1 MPCSFA
7 PIIDGNT
14 RILVIGT
21 MPGAVSLERQE
32 YYAHERNLF
41 WKVVS
46 ETFCGGRP
54 FASYEEKKACLA
66 GNHIGLWDSVQ
77 SCHRVGSLDSAIK
90 NAVPND
96 FAALLKQ
103 YPRTQRLL
111 FNGQK
116 AFRLFERFYP
126 DILEYVDYEVL
137 PSTSPA
143 NAAVPYEKKIGTVA
157 GSPSRPS
164 GQRPLLKWPPR
175 L

>member
-41 WKVVS
+41 WKIVS
-46 ETFCGGRP
+46 EAFCGG
-54 FASYEEKKACLA
+54 LA
-66 GNHIGLWDSVQ
+66 DNHIGLWDSVQ

-103 YPRTQRLL
+103 YPQVQRLL

-116 AFRLFERFYP
+116 AFGLFERFSP

-143 NAAVPYEKKIGTVA
+143 NAAVPYEKKLELWLEALRGRAV
-157 GSPSRPS
+157 S
-164 GQRPLLKWPPR
+164 GRC
-175 L
+175 

>member
-1 MPCSFA
+1 MSAICSGRLSRRHFA
-7 PIIDGNT
+7 AAGP
-14 RILVIGT
+14 
-21 MPGAVSLERQE
+21 SLRM
-32 YYAHERNLF
+32 
-41 WKVVS
+41 KKK
-46 ETFCGGRP
+46 RP
-54 FASYEEKKACLA
+54 ALA

-116 AFRLFERFYP
+116 AFGLFERFYP

-143 NAAVPYEKKIGTVA
+143 NAAVPYEKKLELWREALRGRAV
-157 GSPSRPS
+157 S
-164 GQRPLLKWPPR
+164 GRC
-175 L
+175 

>member
-41 WKVVS
+41 WKIVS
-46 ETFCGGRP
+46 EAFCGGRG

-66 GNHIGLWDSVQ
+66 DNQIGLWDSVQ

-103 YPRTQRLL
+103 YPQVQRLL

-116 AFRLFERFYP
+116 AFGLFERFSP

-143 NAAVPYEKKIGTVA
+143 NAAVPYEKKLELWLEA
-157 GSPSRPS
+157 LRSRAVS
-164 GQRPLLKWPPR
+164 GRC
-175 L
+175 

>member
-41 WKVVS
+41 WKIVS
-46 ETFCGGRP
+46 EAFCGGRG

-66 GNHIGLWDSVQ
+66 DNHIGLWDSVQ
-77 SCHRVGSLDSAIK
+77 FCHRVGSLDSAIK

-103 YPRTQRLL
+103 YPQ
-111 FNGQK
+111 
-116 AFRLFERFYP
+116 
-126 DILEYVDYEVL
+126 V
-137 PSTSPA
+137 
-143 NAAVPYEKKIGTVA
+143 
-157 GSPSRPS
+157 
-164 GQRPLLKWPPR
+164 
-175 L
+175 

>member
-54 FASYEEKKACLA
+54 IATYEEKKTCQA
-66 GNHIGLWDSVQ
+66 GKYIG
-77 SCHRVGSLDSAIK
+77 
-90 NAVPND
+90 
-96 FAALLKQ
+96 
-103 YPRTQRLL
+103 
-111 FNGQK
+111 
-116 AFRLFERFYP
+116 
-126 DILEYVDYEVL
+126 
-137 PSTSPA
+137 
-143 NAAVPYEKKIGTVA
+143 
-157 GSPSRPS
+157 
-164 GQRPLLKWPPR
+164 
-175 L
+175 

>member
-54 FASYEEKKACLA
+54 FASYEEKRPAWRA
-66 GNHIGLWDSVQ
+66 IISVCGTAYNPVIA
-77 SCHRVGSLDSAIK
+77 SEAWTAPSKMRFRMI
-90 NAVPND
+90 
-96 FAALLKQ
+96 LL
-103 YPRTQRLL
+103 PC
-111 FNGQK
+111 
-116 AFRLFERFYP
+116 
-126 DILEYVDYEVL
+126 
-137 PSTSPA
+137 
-143 NAAVPYEKKIGTVA
+143 
-157 GSPSRPS
+157 
-164 GQRPLLKWPPR
+164 
-175 L
+175 

>member
-103 YPRTQRLL
+103 
-111 FNGQK
+111 
-116 AFRLFERFYP
+116 
-126 DILEYVDYEVL
+126 
-137 PSTSPA
+137 
-143 NAAVPYEKKIGTVA
+143 
-157 GSPSRPS
+157 
-164 GQRPLLKWPPR
+164 
-175 L
+175 